1 MSEET
6 CKTVRVKSPISVDNE
21 SGFIIINESDFDA
34 DVHELFD
41 ETPKAAEAAPAWK
54 PK

>member
-1 MSEET
+1 MAEEI
-6 CKTVRVKSPISVDNE
+6 CKTVRVKSPISTENE

-34 DVHELFD
+34 KDHELFD
-41 ETPKAAEAAPAWK
+41 EAPKEAEAVVGWN

>member
-1 MSEET
+1 MAEET
-6 CKTVRVKSPISVDNE
+6 CKTVRVKSPISADNE

-41 ETPKAAEAAPAWK
+41 ETPAKESAPGWK